1 MVQGNARDNE
11 KDRRERLKQQREA
24 SGAMMTDYL
33 IVTAAIHQQAPPATV
48 ALKVEGQTTEIQAKY
63 KITLK
68 TDV

>member
-1 MVQGNARDNE
+1 
-11 KDRRERLKQQREA
+11 
-24 SGAMMTDYL
+24 MTDYL